1 MLPLAPIVIGCACV
15 GALLYSKR
23 QQRPSP
29 KKGSTTSV
37 AKRHGNAPN
46 PARASAEVDTS
57 ALDPDIEFE
66 LPFDVDR
73 IDRWAWDLYKQGY
86 RGDALII
93 GTLRSGYPVTN
104 FGNPLQWPTRI
115 PQLRRF
121 QVQVRDRV
129 VRLERGWNRI

>member
-1 MLPLAPIVIGCACV
+1 MLPLAPIAIGCACV

-29 KKGSTTSV
+29 KKGSATSV
-37 AKRHGNAPN
+37 AKRAPSA
-46 PARASAEVDTS
+46 ARAPAEVDTS
-57 ALDPDIEFE
+57 ALGPDIEFE
-66 LPFDVDR
+66 LPFDTDR

-93 GTLRSGYPVTN
+93 GTLRNAYPVTN
-104 FGNPLQWPTRI
+104 FGNPLAWPTRV
-115 PQLRRF
+115 PPLRRF